1 MHTCRLS
8 ADRQFCKSSL
18 RPLPTFA
25 TGLLPSSR
33 RAMSVFA
40 VPTPDEAKRGAM
52 NAKQKQKAQKVKQSA
67 KNKCVYI

>member
-1 MHTCRLS
+1 
-8 ADRQFCKSSL
+8 
-18 RPLPTFA
+18 
-25 TGLLPSSR
+25 
-33 RAMSVFA
+33 MSVFA